1 MDRANPCRCWVE
13 PDLDLHPGQWLV
25 VDDGGGPP
33 WDEQPIASYDRVTGE
48 LYTTLPLPTADVGD
62 ACYADSRVW
71 RVERIQVEVRFQ
83 PRFFRAGA

>member
-1 MDRANPCRCWVE
+1 M
-13 PDLDLHPGQWLV
+13 
-25 VDDGGGPP
+25 
-33 WDEQPIASYDRVTGE
+33 EQPIASYDRVTGE